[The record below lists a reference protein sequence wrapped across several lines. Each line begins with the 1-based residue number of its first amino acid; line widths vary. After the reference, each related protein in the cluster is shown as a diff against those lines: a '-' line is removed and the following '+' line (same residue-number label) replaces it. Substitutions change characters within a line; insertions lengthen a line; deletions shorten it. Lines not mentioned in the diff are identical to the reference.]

1 MKCPFCGNEDDKVVD
16 SRLSKDGD
24 AIRRRRQCLT
34 CEKRF
39 TTYER
44 IDELEI
50 LIVKKDGSREVFD
63 RGKLRG
69 GIMKSLQKRPVSL
82 GQVESFLDSLELYFQ
97 ENNIREVAASA
108 LGEQVIAW
116 LKGVDEVA
124 YVRFA
129 SVYREFRDVQEFMR
143 ELESIIAGRQKN
155 LEKL

>member
-44 IDELEI
+44 IDELETLVI
-50 LIVKKDGSREVFD
+50 KKDGSREAFD

-69 GIMKSLQKRPVSL
+69 GIMKALQKRPVSL
-82 GQVESFLDSLELYFQ
+82 NQLESFLDSLELCFQ
-97 ENNIREVAASA
+97 ENNVREIAASS
-108 LGEQVIAW
+108 LGEKVIAW

-143 ELESIIAGRQKN
+143 ELENIIAGRQKN
-155 LEKL
+155 